1 MFRILNSEIAQLEQ
15 RASDATAR
23 LETARSGLDETLP
36 KLEAAEFE
44 LVQSNERLALEKARL
59 SDLIRQKNEL
69 KSVDSQ

>member
-1 MFRILNSEIAQLEQ
+1 MQ
-15 RASDATAR
+15 TAR

-59 SDLIRQKNEL
+59 SDLIRQKTN
-69 KSVDSQ
+69 